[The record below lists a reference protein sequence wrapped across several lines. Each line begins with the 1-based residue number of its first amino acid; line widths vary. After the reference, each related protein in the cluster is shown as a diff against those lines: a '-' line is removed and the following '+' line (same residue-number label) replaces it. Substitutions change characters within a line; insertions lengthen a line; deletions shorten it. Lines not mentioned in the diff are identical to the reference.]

1 MNRVVAGRYRIVET
15 IGGGGTALVH
25 RASVEGGGPDVAVKE
40 LRPQFAADP
49 TLRRRF
55 LREAELSRQLDHP
68 GIVRLLDAG
77 EEGGV
82 PFMAMELVKGET
94 LRQVI
99 DRDGKLSFGYARSLF
114 IDVARAL
121 DHAHASGIIHRDV
134 KPQNI
139 FVTEGGARLGDF
151 GNARVVSLASVTGA
165 SLTWGTP
172 EYVAPEVFVRGRADP
187 RSDLYSLGA
196 VLYEMLTGQL
206 PWSRS
211 ETLTRLA
218 GRADSSRALAPTGL
232 GAYVDRLIADLLAFE
247 PGGRPASGEEAV
259 MRFSQTDPA
268 AIVKTT
274 ACAACGAPRPDDLP
288 QCLTCGDRVLS
299 LGHHP
304 KEDWRLVL
312 RKLEDDAAAT
322 ERLLR
327 LLDAVAKP
335 SRHPLLFLT
344 GDGSMYS
351 KQEVATGI
359 LLPAI
364 LFDQLDEQTARSLAQ
379 LFRQHDLD
387 VEAVKGSHAGWS
399 GTTPRPGG
407 AARIIGALGVSAV
420 ALAQVA
426 RDLTSHHMIALVA
439 LLGGIMGFGWVATA
453 VQRRNRLR
461 GAGGLLRLRERPAPM
476 PLAGKLLEDGAW
488 AMARVRAPDVRALLG
503 DVAIELYRITQRAE
517 ELGAKSDGA
526 SSEADLLHRTADAA
540 PALIERL
547 RLMAARLDDLDAA
560 LDGQSEGE
568 LMQTMARLERAAA
581 APGADRTALAA
592 TRRDLEAALERRH
605 ATEQERARLSARL
618 CHLLGELRLVYRRAV
633 TMKTPA
639 EQEALAIEA
648 ASAELDAILLPA
660 APG

>member
-1 MNRVVAGRYRIVET
+1 MTRVVAGRYRIIEAL
-15 IGGGGTALVH
+15 GGGGTALVH
-25 RASVEGGGPDVAVKE
+25 RAAVAGGGPDVAIKE

-49 TLRRRF
+49 TVRRRF

-77 EEGGV
+77 EEDGV
-82 PFMAMELVKGET
+82 PFIVMDLVKGET

-99 DRDGKLSFGYARSLF
+99 DREGKLPFGYARSLF

-121 DHAHASGIIHRDV
+121 DHAHGRGIIHRDV

-196 VLYEMLTGQL
+196 VLFEMLTGQL

-211 ETLTRLA
+211 ETLTRLG

-232 GAYVDRLIADLLAFE
+232 GAFVDRMIAELLAYA
-247 PGGRPASGEEAV
+247 PAGRPASGEEAV
-259 MRFSQTDPA
+259 MRFSQTDA
-268 AIVKTT
+268 TAIVKTA
-274 ACAACGAPRPDDLP
+274 ACPACGAPRPEDLP
-288 QCLTCGDRVLS
+288 QCLACGDQVLS
-299 LGHHP
+299 LRHHP
-304 KEDWRLVL
+304 TEDWRLVL
-312 RKLEDDAAAT
+312 LKLEDDAAAT

-327 LLDAVAKP
+327 LLDLVAKP

-351 KQEVATGI
+351 KHELAAGI
-359 LLPAI
+359 VLPAV
-364 LFDQLDEQTARSLAQ
+364 LFDQLDEKTAKSLAH

-387 VEAVKGSHAGWS
+387 AEAVKGSHAGWS
-399 GTTPRPGG
+399 GTTPQPGTGKRVFIGFAATSVAIWQASIHQWPFVLLLSG
-407 AARIIGALGVSAV
+407 AV
-420 ALAQVA
+420 
-426 RDLTSHHMIALVA
+426 
-439 LLGGIMGFGWVATA
+439 GFGLVTSF
-453 VQRRNRLR
+453 VSRRNRLR
-461 GAGGLLRLRERPAPM
+461 GAAGLLRLRERPAPM
-476 PLAGKLLEDGAW
+476 PLAGKLLEDGAS
-488 AMARVRAPDVRALLG
+488 AMAKVRAPDVRALLG
-503 DVAIELYRITQRAE
+503 DVATELYRITLRAE
-517 ELGAKSDGA
+517 QLGAKSSGA
-526 SSEADLLHRTADAA
+526 SSEADLLRRTAAAA

-547 RLMAARLDDLDAA
+547 RRMATRLDDLDAA

-581 APGADRTALAA
+581 APGADRAALGA

-639 EQEALAIEA
+639 EQEARAIEA
-648 ASAELDAILLPA
+648 ASAELDALLVA